1 MFFQT
6 FQQLS
11 CHSTNLVLT
20 LRFYV
25 IASNSKRKPVK
36 FVVFL
41 HTISMQKIMA
51 YTKGAL
57 FFLYRI
63 FRYSVNYLHYF
74 KFWFDR
80 VIFAIHFYI
89 YPNLLFLDDCV
100 HEFGNSIESVS
111 LDSVGLITTKRVYS
125 GTEWDLLT
133 CLRCEIT

>member
-57 FFLYRI
+57 FFYI
-63 FRYSVNYLHYF
+63 EYS
-74 KFWFDR
+74 D
-80 VIFAIHFYI
+80 IQ
-89 YPNLLFLDDCV
+89 
-100 HEFGNSIESVS
+100 SIICII
-111 LDSVGLITTKRVYS
+111 LNFGLIASFLQYISTFIQIYCSWMIVYMS
-125 GTEWDLLT
+125 LATAMNQ
-133 CLRCEIT
+133 